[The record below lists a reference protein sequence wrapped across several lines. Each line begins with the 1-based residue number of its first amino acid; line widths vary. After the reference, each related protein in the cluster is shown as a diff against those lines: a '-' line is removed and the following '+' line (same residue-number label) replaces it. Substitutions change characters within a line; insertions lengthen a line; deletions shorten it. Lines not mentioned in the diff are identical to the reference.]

1 VQGESVDRP
10 LCGVLTEHGGP
21 CPRSKGGKLRS
32 IVGRRSKLASAE
44 QVLTFNADVVHRVMS
59 GELAVDVARCA
70 IYGLS
75 LQRQLIES
83 SDLEQRLAALEAMA
97 GQQRRVR

>member
-1 VQGESVDRP
+1 
-10 LCGVLTEHGGP
+10 LCWSHD
-21 CPRSKGGKLRS
+21 PRQAEQAARARAEGASKGGKLRS
-32 IVGRRSKLASAE
+32 IVGRRSKLATAE
-44 QVLTFNADVVHRVMS
+44 QVLAFNADVVHRVLS

-83 SDLEQRLAALEAMA
+83 SDLEQRLAVLEAAA
-97 GQQRRVR
+97 G